1 MKINRQN
8 LLIALCISLGVI
20 GCQHRQDIAKMAN
33 EMFSTSSSPKTHK
46 VKTEAEV
53 KAVTKVAK
61 VSKKE
66 VKVKEVTTPTKQ
78 QQVKEKP
85 VPQPTK
91 VAQKTKPKAK
101 AETTTQMQKPAVKK
115 PVVKKPAVNKPAVN
129 KPVVKNPEAK
139 KPIVAQR
146 KGPEINFKQAVYSFG
161 EITEGDIIKHQ
172 FKFTNTGDKELE
184 VLTAYASCGCTDPS
198 YPFLGIAPGEDGV
211 IGVTYNSVSKDGPQQ
226 VEVTITTNADKEAF
240 KLFLTGTVKPKPEKS
255 KIEADSSQLTKV
267 PKYPV
272 KKS

>member
-53 KAVTKVAK
+53 KAVTKIAK
-61 VSKKE
+61 VSNEE

-101 AETTTQMQKPAVKK
+101 AETTTQIHKPAVNR
-115 PVVKKPAVNKPAVN
+115 PVVKKPA
-129 KPVVKNPEAK
+129 VKNPEAK